1 MAVEIKE
8 TFSTPKVAMALVHAQ
23 SCECMKSELDLF
35 AVPPTQV
42 NVETGHWIEH
52 KPLSAID
59 GDQITVTFTVSGS
72 GDDYIDLHHTILL
85 VKAQIVKTDG
95 TAVGDDVDDLG
106 PVNNWMHSMFSDVK
120 LSLNDKLVT
129 DTNNTYPYR
138 AYLENLLNYG
148 TQAKESQL
156 TSVFWYK
163 DTAGH
168 MDARTANKGFKKRFD
183 LTSES
188 KTVDLTGRLHLDMS
202 FQERYILNGVDVKIE
217 LIRHKAAFHLM
228 AGSNDY
234 KCKLRDVALMVRKV
248 KISPSVGLA
257 HAKALE
263 KGTAKYPIKRVLIKT
278 CIVSAG
284 SMSMNRENLFLGK
297 IPKRVFVGIVDSDAY
312 NGDATKNPFN
322 FKHHNVNFL
331 ALNLDGHSIPEVP
344 FTPDFANARY
354 VRCFESLFSGTGK
367 LYQDEGN
374 QIDRSEYS
382 QGYALYGFDLTPD
395 LSDGEHFHLV
405 KKGNLRLEIKFSTAL
420 AASVN
425 VVVYAEFDDLVE
437 IDKNRNVLFD
447 FST

>member
-1 MAVEIKE
+1 M
-8 TFSTPKVAMALVHAQ
+8 
-23 SCECMKSELDLF
+23 
-35 AVPPTQV
+35 
-42 NVETGHWIEH
+42 
-52 KPLSAID
+52 
-59 GDQITVTFTVSGS
+59 
-72 GDDYIDLHHTILL
+72 
-85 VKAQIVKTDG
+85 VKAQIVKYDG

-138 AYLENLLNYG
+138 AFLENLLNYG

-168 MDARTANKGFKKRFD
+168 MDARTTDNKGFKKRFD

-202 FQERYILNGVDVKIE
+202 FQERYILNGVEVKIE
-217 LIRHKAAFHLM
+217 LIRHKDAFHLM

-263 KGTAKYPIKRVLIKT
+263 KGAAKYLIRRVLIKT

-297 IPKRVFVGIVDSDAY
+297 IWVRSPSDCSWASSTATPTTATPRKIPSISNTRTSISWPQLGRTFDTRSTFHPRLCQREIRQVFRKLVFG
-312 NGDATKNPFN
+312 N
-322 FKHHNVNFL
+322 
-331 ALNLDGHSIPEVP
+331 
-344 FTPDFANARY
+344 
-354 VRCFESLFSGTGK
+354 GK

-374 QIDRSEYS
+374 QTDRSEYS
-382 QGYALYGFDLTPD
+382 QGYALYGFDLTPEP
-395 LSDGEHFHLV
+395 SDGEYFHLV
-405 KKGNLRLEIKFSTAL
+405 KKGNLRLKIKFSTAL

-425 VVVYAEFDDLVE
+425 AVVYTEFDNLVE
-437 IDKNRNVLFD
+437 IDKNRNVIFD
-447 FST
+447 FPT